1 MSSKVGIWVMQLRLR
16 KAVDMLTCRWT
27 WKAAAYFGDASA
39 CSYVMWKAKRVK
51 AVVHAPMYM
60 CTNRVTTKRNTESVG
75 SFSLWKNGKNCKRE
89 RSLPEVAEVAFI
101 VSTSCGFRKKPY
113 DGICTRSPVHLVSLF
128 GIHEK
133 KNTYKIYS
141 VGVETHFHLAFVF
154 RCPKSSTVVCEWGC
168 ALS

>member
-1 MSSKVGIWVMQLRLR
+1 MSGKVGIWVMQFRLR
-16 KAVDMLTCRWT
+16 KAVDMLTWRWT
-27 WKAAAYFGDASA
+27 WKAAAYFGDGSG
-39 CSYVMWKAKRVK
+39 CSYVMWKAKRVR

-60 CTNRVTTKRNTESVG
+60 CTNHVTAKLNTESVG
-75 SFSLWKNGKNCKRE
+75 SFSLWKNGKKCRRE
-89 RSLPEVAEVAFI
+89 RRLPEVAEVAFI
-101 VSTSCGFRKKPY
+101 VSTSCGFRKNR
-113 DGICTRSPVHLVSLF
+113 TVVSALVFQFIWSVCLVYT
-128 GIHEK
+128 K